1 MIDAERIFKPIH
13 TENPNKVVF
22 AHLHINSIRN
32 RWTLLVDQIKGN
44 VDVLKISETKI
55 DDSFPFNRL
64 FQFII

>member
-13 TENPNKVVF
+13 TESPNKVVL

-32 RWTLLVDQIKGN
+32 RWKLLVDQIKGN

-64 FQFII
+64 FQFTI